1 MRKTIV
7 STLFMMV
14 MTLGLVGANGQDA
27 DSIKQLIN
35 IAYVEGI
42 HNQGNLN
49 DTRNGFHPAFQMFV
63 LRNGVVSTVS
73 IDQWIQR
80 IEQGRSR
87 NPNTATER
95 ASARY
100 LSIDIAGEA
109 ASVKLELHRGDQV
122 LFTDYLL
129 LYRLNGQW
137 KIVSKAYQVH

>member
-14 MTLGLVGANGQDA
+14 MALGIGSAKGQDA
-27 DSIKQLIN
+27 ENIRQLIN
-35 IAYVEGI
+35 KAYVEGI

-49 DTRNGFHPAFQMFV
+49 DTRNGFHPDFQMFV

-80 IEQGRSR
+80 IEHGRSR
-87 NPNTATER
+87 NPNAATEK

-100 LSIDIAGEA
+100 LSIDVTRDA

-129 LYRLNGQW
+129 LYRLNGHW
-137 KIVSKAYQVH
+137 KIVSKAYHVH